1 MENAIWHF
9 ALSLK
14 TVQPGLYWTVAAAVL
29 NVEMWKVRSA
39 TWTRAII
46 FTGNVGTILSVG
58 WMLMK
63 QGLGKS
69 LNPSVCASLK
79 RASADLKGKPTR
91 TSVNSTR
98 LMLQK
103 EISA

>member
-1 MENAIWHF
+1 M
-9 ALSLK
+9 
-14 TVQPGLYWTVAAAVL
+14 AAVL
-29 NVEMWKVRSA
+29 NVEMWKVRFV

-46 FTGNVGTILSVG
+46 FMGSVGTTSSAG
-58 WMLMK
+58 WMPMK
-63 QGLGKS
+63 PGLVKS

-79 RASADLKGKPTR
+79 RASADLMGRPMR

-98 LMLQK
+98 LMQLK